1 MIMKRFCTAT
11 FLIFACFGALFAE
24 TEAEILTKISE
35 NGAAIATIESRFTQR
50 KHAKALKNDALSSGR
65 FYYQKSD
72 KVCMTYDTPRGDL
85 LLMNGDDFVMIVGG
99 KRSAANA
106 QNNPMLKQM
115 RTLLT
120 ACVSGDFER
129 LKTGRNSKI
138 SVTETDQNYILTAIF
153 DGSAKKYYADIVLTF
168 DKNSLALLVLRMNEA
183 NGNFTEYRFEKPV
196 FNQPIDAKIFSA
208 NNF

>member
-1 MIMKRFCTAT
+1 MRRLYATILLILTCCCT
-11 FLIFACFGALFAE
+11 LFAE
-24 TEAEILTKISE
+24 TEAEILTKIGE
-35 NGAAIATIESRFTQR
+35 NGAQIATIESHFAQR
-50 KHAKALKNDALSSGR
+50 KHAKALKNDILSSGR

-72 KVCMTYDTPRGDL
+72 KVCMVYDTPRGDL

-106 QNNPMLKQM
+106 QSNPMLKQM

-129 LKTGRNSKI
+129 LKTGRNTKI
-138 SVTETDQNYILTAIF
+138 SVEESEKTYVLTVVF
-153 DGSAKKYYADIVLTF
+153 DGSTKKYYANIVLTF

-183 NGNFTEYRFEKPV
+183 NGNFTEYTFDQTT
-196 FNQPIDAKIFSA
+196 FNQKIDAKIFSI
-208 NNF
+208 NKK

>member
-1 MIMKRFCTAT
+1 MIMKR
-11 FLIFACFGALFAE
+11 LYISILSVFACCGALFAE

-35 NGAAIATIESRFTQR
+35 NGAAIATIESRFSQR

-72 KVCMTYDTPRGDL
+72 KVCMTYDTPHGDL
-85 LLMNGDDFVMIVGG
+85 LLMNGDDFVMVVGG

-106 QNNPMLKQM
+106 QSNPMLKQM

-129 LKTGRNSKI
+129 LKTGRNTKI
-138 SVTETDQNYILTAIF
+138 SVMETDQNYVLTTVF

-168 DKNSLALLVLRMNEA
+168 DKNSLALQILRMNEA

-196 FNQPIDAKIFSA
+196 FNQSIDAKIFDIRQK
-208 NNF
+208 